1 MTSLS
6 NYIKFTLNIEAD
18 NLEFLDASLEKY
30 RGRDAKVYHA
40 VLHLNHCLVCG
51 SDHIWHNGHSYSKVR
66 CLALDASLP
75 VFIRIAKERVVC
87 QDCHRNSMAE
97 TDLVNKH
104 WHISNPVKRK
114 IISAL
119 TEDRSMKGIAI
130 QNSVSTCTVQRLL
143 EKYQTAPI
151 QNYDWLPEHL
161 AFDEFRGVGRQLH
174 FIAID
179 GQSHH
184 VIKILPNRLKN
195 SIVKYFKHFPITV
208 RQKVKTVTM
217 DLNYYYDIMAKEL
230 FPNAQI
236 ILDRFHIVQML
247 NRSFNSCRIHVMK
260 QHRKGSREYNLL
272 KYYWK
277 LYLKPFDDLEKT
289 KPHYEWHLKDTLTQE
304 QIMTEGLDLSD
315 ELENTYTLLQ
325 DISKALKNKHVSTLK
340 KILNC
345 KEPVGYQM
353 RITLKTFKR
362 SLCDLLN
369 AARFTESNGCLEGIN
384 RKIKQ
389 IERTAYGYS
398 NFYHLVTR
406 IKLEEKDA
414 ILKEKASSYYQI
426 A

>member
-1 MTSLS
+1 MTSLN

-18 NLEFLDASLEKY
+18 NLEFLDTSLGKY
-30 RGRDAKVYHA
+30 RGREAKF
-40 VLHLNHCLVCG
+40 VLHLDHCLVCG
-51 SDHIWHNGHSYSKVR
+51 ADHILHNGHSYSNLR
-66 CLALDASLP
+66 YLALDASLP
-75 VFIRIAKERVVC
+75 VFIRIAKERIIC
-87 QDCHRNSMAE
+87 QDCHHNSMAE
-97 TDLVNKH
+97 TNLVNKYC
-104 WHISNPVKRK
+104 HISNPVKRK

-119 TEDRSMKGIAI
+119 TEDMSMKNIAI
-130 QNSVSTCTVQRLL
+130 QNSVSTCTVQRML
-143 EKYQTAPI
+143 EKYQTTST
-151 QNYDWLPEHL
+151 QDYDWLPEHL
-161 AFDEFRGVGRQLH
+161 AFDEFKGVGRQLN
-174 FIAID
+174 FIALD

-184 VIKILPNRLKN
+184 VLKILPNRFKKDIL
-195 SIVKYFKHFPITV
+195 KYFKHFPNT
-208 RQKVKTVTM
+208 
-217 DLNYYYDIMAKEL
+217 
-230 FPNAQI
+230 QI
-236 ILDRFHIVQML
+236 IFDRFHIIQML

-260 QHRKGSREYNLL
+260 KYHKGSREYNLL

-304 QIMTEGLDLSD
+304 QIVTDGLALSE
-315 ELENTYTLLQ
+315 ELENTYNLLQ
-325 DISKALKNKHVSTLK
+325 DISKALINKNVSDLRK
-340 KILNC
+340 LLNC
-345 KEPVGYQM
+345 KDTIGYQM
-353 RITLKTFKR
+353 NITLKTFKR
-362 SLCDLLN
+362 CLHDLLN

>member
-119 TEDRSMKGIAI
+119 TEDRSMKSIAI

-195 SIVKYFKHFPITV
+195 NIVKYFKHFPITV

-304 QIMTEGLDLSD
+304 QIVTEGLDLSD